1 MSSNEEK
8 KIWGELERD
17 VERDLEEEIKDGI
30 CKLALRLH
38 RLYHDSKT
46 LSEVSINIRME
57 GGTKIEIKEIK
68 KEAHRSSSSTRRGG
82 APPPLPPRGQ
92 KFDWTNTLRSGPSHS
107 PTGYN
112 ASGALERVEGAELAG
127 RHELAAAVDGVAADS
142 DRVILQALAVARL
155 PHLQRRLR
163 HRQISGY
170 VVVFGHSWVS

>member
-1 MSSNEEK
+1 MSSDEEK

-17 VERDLEEEIKDGI
+17 VERELEEEIKDGI

-57 GGTKIEIKEIK
+57 GGTKIEIK
-68 KEAHRSSSSTRRGG
+68 KEARRSSSSTRRGG
-82 APPPLPPRGQ
+82 AAPPPPPPRGQ
-92 KFDWTNTLRSGPSHS
+92 KFDWTNTLRSGPSHN

-163 HRQISGY
+163 HRQISCS
-170 VVVFGHSWVS
+170 VVVLGHSWVS

>member
-38 RLYHDSKT
+38 RLYRDQKERNNDNNGANSDDSKT

-112 ASGALERVEGAELAG
+112 ASASIQRKKKKNLGLINALELGWK
-127 RHELAAAVDGVAADS
+127 
-142 DRVILQALAVARL
+142 
-155 PHLQRRLR
+155 P
-163 HRQISGY
+163 
-170 VVVFGHSWVS
+170 